1 MENDYFDQI
10 ESQSS
15 VNQKDEE
22 KNIDFK
28 QKKQSTNNLVSKRP
42 IQNATETLDIE
53 PLDEKKLVKDNQK
66 SENFEIDDP
75 W

>member
-1 MENDYFDQI
+1 MENDDPSMI
-10 ESQSS
+10 KNRKI
-15 VNQKDEE
+15 VNQIDKE

-28 QKKQSTNNLVSKRP
+28 QTQKSNNKLASKRP

-53 PLDEKKLVKDNQK
+53 PLDEKKIVEDNKK

>member
-1 MENDYFDQI
+1 MENDYSSEIENPPINNQI
-10 ESQSS
+10 
-15 VNQKDEE
+15 NEE

-28 QKKQSTNNLVSKRP
+28 QKQKSNTNFASKRP
-42 IQNATETLDIE
+42 IQNAIETLDIE
-53 PLDEKKLVKDNQK
+53 PLEEKNLVKDNKK